1 MSTLNVA
8 SHSRAW
14 LGIALALVAA
24 AGYALAN
31 TSASVAAHGGSN
43 ALTLAAFRFLMPTA
57 LLIVWVRVAAISFA
71 LPRREIVTA
80 VVLGAVTGLYN
91 WALLRSF
98 SEIPLG
104 LAVLIF
110 YLFPLLAAVIVACLG
125 WERIG
130 WRTAVAIVLA
140 LAGLALALDIRGSNL
155 NVKGVTL
162 AFLAA
167 LGLAMVIAISGR
179 MLRATDARPLTLY
192 MAATAG
198 ALLLALSALTGDFQL
213 PQTNLGW
220 TGFAMAAVLYGFAMI
235 LFFIALSMIG
245 TVRVSVFS
253 YADPVISAALGV
265 VVLGEVL
272 RPVQLLGIAIVILA
286 LVGATVRQPKAA

>member
-1 MSTLNVA
+1 MSALHVTSHPRA
-8 SHSRAW
+8 S
-14 LGIALALVAA
+14 LGIALAFLAA
-24 AGYALAN
+24 AGFALAN
-31 TSASVAAHGGSN
+31 TSVSVAAHGGSN
-43 ALTLAAFRFLMPTA
+43 ALTLAAFRFFMPTA
-57 LLIVWVRVAAISFA
+57 LLIGWVRAAAISFA
-71 LPRREIVTA
+71 LPRREIVIA
-80 VVLGAVTGLYN
+80 VLLGAVTGLYN

-130 WRTAVAIVLA
+130 WRTAAAIVLA
-140 LAGLALALDIRGSNL
+140 LGGLALALDVRGSNL
-155 NVKGVTL
+155 NAKGVTL

-167 LGLAMVIAISGR
+167 LGLATVIAISGR

-198 ALLLALSALTGDFQL
+198 VLLLALSALSGDFQL

-220 TGFAMAAVLYGFAMI
+220 TAFAMAAVLYGFAMI
-235 LFFIALSMIG
+235 FFFIALSMIG

-265 VVLGEVL
+265 LVLGETL
-272 RPVQLLGIAIVILA
+272 RPLQLVGIAIVVLA
-286 LVGATVRQPKAA
+286 LVGATMRQPKPA